1 MELFRQRGVF
11 SAAPG
16 PLDSGPGTHG
26 LLVTACAKMNAERR
40 TCELTDVEILEL
52 EVSAHE
58 KLALAHQQMVA
69 ALQFHFMVRR
79 RLKSGTTLG
88 AAPTPTGTIPAASM
102 PAASTGMDDEFNE
115 VELPGEESVPYC
127 GEADG
132 EHPLN
137 FGVASSRRES
147 RRRRRQMMTAEAEPA
162 TKANSIAVKASRD
175 SVGEERVRLLA
186 NGITSSAKFCDTTF
200 PAVEATLYKDGRPGR
215 FGTVQWLRPEE
226 FGDVRQ
232 KAQSFVNACDPGDIN
247 QGALGDCYFLAAL
260 ANCAMERD
268 LIEDL
273 IVEDFAQTG
282 LYGVKIF
289 RYGTWETVVVDDLVP
304 CKLSDASK
312 TWEPLFAKSSKEG
325 KEMWTI
331 IAEKAWAKVNG
342 SYTAIEGGIA
352 EDMLVYLTGGASI
365 SINMDSPSVV
375 SNPAAAS
382 QLWERLAA
390 ARPERS
396 ADGRKFFMCA
406 GGVRDKKVAGNTDPT
421 KLHSTSAGGGLVSDH
436 AYSLLEVIEIGS
448 LKLMKL
454 RNPVRSPASAEARH
468 QQSLPSPAWRHSA
481 SVIRFE
487 FGDCRAHTQ
496 GPHASLRPHTPA
508 SKPTRRTQCAHRRT
522 QAVRR
527 GA

>member
-1 MELFRQRGVF
+1 
-11 SAAPG
+11 
-16 PLDSGPGTHG
+16 
-26 LLVTACAKMNAERR
+26 
-40 TCELTDVEILEL
+40 
-52 EVSAHE
+52 
-58 KLALAHQQMVA
+58 
-69 ALQFHFMVRR
+69 
-79 RLKSGTTLG
+79 
-88 AAPTPTGTIPAASM
+88 
-102 PAASTGMDDEFNE
+102 
-115 VELPGEESVPYC
+115 
-127 GEADG
+127 
-132 EHPLN
+132 
-137 FGVASSRRES
+137 
-147 RRRRRQMMTAEAEPA
+147 MMTAEAEPA